1 MEAQEIF
8 DTVAKHLLKQ
18 GRRAVNPDIPEMCHY
33 RGANG
38 TKCAVGVLI
47 PDEAYDSMMEGRTV
61 VGLLSHPEFK
71 IPRWMWNNEQLLI
84 ELQNVHDVEHN
95 WKGSATMKEALSEV
109 AKESSLTSD
118 VLEELAFP
126 WESKEVI

>member
-1 MEAQEIF
+1 MEKQEIF
-8 DTVAKHLLKQ
+8 DTVATHLLKQ

-33 RGANG
+33 RGAGG

-47 PDEAYDSMMEGRTV
+47 PDEAYEPMMEGRTI
-61 VGLLSHPEFK
+61 VGLLSQRDFK
-71 IPRWMWNNEQLLI
+71 IPRWMCNNEALLI
-84 ELQNVHDVEHN
+84 ELQNAHDVKHN
-95 WKGSATMKEALSEV
+95 WESSTTMKAALSAV

-126 WESKEVI
+126 WESKEEV

>member
-8 DTVAKHLLKQ
+8 DTVATHLLKQ
-18 GRRAVNPDIPEMCHY
+18 GRRAVNPDIPERCHY

-38 TKCAVGVLI
+38 TACAVGVLI
-47 PDEAYDSMMEGRTV
+47 PDEVYDPMMEGRTV

-95 WKGSATMKEALSEV
+95 WKGSAIMKGALSKV
-109 AKESSLTSD
+109 AKESSLTSE

>member
-8 DTVAKHLLKQ
+8 DTVATHLLKQ
-18 GRRAVNPDIPEMCHY
+18 GRRTTNPDIPEMCVY

-47 PDEAYDSMMEGRTV
+47 PDEVYDPMMEGRTV

-71 IPRWMWNNEQLLI
+71 IPRWMWNNETLLI

-95 WKGSATMKEALSEV
+95 WKGSAIMKGALSKV
-109 AKESSLTSD
+109 AKESSLTSE

>member
-8 DTVAKHLLKQ
+8 DTVALHLLKQ
-18 GRRAVNPDIPEMCHY
+18 GRRTTNPDIPEMCVY

-71 IPRWMWNNEQLLI
+71 IPRWMWNNETLLI

-95 WKGSATMKEALSEV
+95 WKGSTTMKAALSKV
-109 AKESSLTSD
+109 AKESSLTSE

-126 WESKEVI
+126 WESKEAI

>member
-1 MEAQEIF
+1 MEKQEIF
-8 DTVAKHLLKQ
+8 DTVATHLLKQ

-33 RGANG
+33 RGAGG

-47 PDEAYDSMMEGRTV
+47 PDEVYDPMMEGRTV

-95 WKGSATMKEALSEV
+95 WKGSATMKAALSKV
-109 AKESSLTSD
+109 AKESSLTSE

>member
-8 DTVAKHLLKQ
+8 DTVATHLLKQ

-33 RGANG
+33 RGAGG
-38 TKCAVGVLI
+38 TACAVGVLI
-47 PDEAYDSMMEGRTV
+47 PDEVYDPMMEGRTV
-61 VGLLSHPEFK
+61 IGLLSHPGFK
-71 IPRWMWNNEQLLI
+71 LPRWLWNNETLLI
-84 ELQNVHDVEHN
+84 ELQDVHDVEHN
-95 WKGSATMKEALSEV
+95 WEGSATMKAALSKV

>member
-8 DTVAKHLLKQ
+8 DTVATHLLKQ
-18 GRRAVNPDIPEMCHY
+18 GRRATNPDIPEMCVY

-47 PDEAYDSMMEGRTV
+47 PDEAYDPVMEGRTL
-61 VGLLSHPEFK
+61 VGLLSHPEFE
-71 IPRWMWNNEQLLI
+71 IPGWMRNNQMLLK
-84 ELQNVHDVEHN
+84 ELQDTHDVRTN
-95 WKGSATMKEALSEV
+95 WRDIATMKAALSEV
-109 AKESSLTSD
+109 AKEHSLTSD

-126 WESKEVI
+126 WESKEAI